1 MPVYTFECDTCG
13 LIFEVTRHI
22 NEKLSD
28 IICTNG
34 HTQVHRVYSAPL
46 IIFKGP
52 GFYVNDN
59 SSKLLKVDDDEHS

>member
-13 LIFEVTRHI
+13 TIFEVTRHM

-28 IICTNG
+28 ITCPEG

-46 IIFKGP
+46 IIFKGS
-52 GFYVNDN
+52 GFYINEY
-59 SSKLLKVDDDEHS
+59 STQLLNVDHDEHS